1 METLTP
7 PVARPWV
14 IGHRGVTDGM
24 PENTVAAFEA
34 ALERAADGIELDLQL
49 SRDGVPVVFHHRT
62 LFRAGLRGQRI
73 FHLDLAALRRLVVRS
88 PSGRNAPI
96 PTLEEVLAGYGRRTH
111 LFLEV
116 KARPRVDTPERHHE
130 LAVKVAAAVARHGVA
145 DRVCLLSF
153 NRAVLDACC
162 TTGPPL
168 RTCLNLKRPIDLAA
182 PGVLDGLFALC
193 LAVRH
198 LTPAYVEEI
207 HHRGL
212 ACFTYTCNSPRTAR
226 RAIAAHVDAIITGRP
241 AWLASYLATHGVRG

>member
-1 METLTP
+1 M
-7 PVARPWV
+7 ARPWI
-14 IGHRGVTDGM
+14 IGHRGVTDGT
-24 PENTVAAFEA
+24 PENTLAAFEA

-62 LFRAGLRGQRI
+62 LFRAGLRGRRI

-88 PSGRNAPI
+88 RTGRNASI
-96 PTLEEVLAGYGRRTH
+96 PTLEEVLARYGHRTR

-116 KARPRVDTPERHHE
+116 KARPRVDTAARHQE
-130 LAVKVAAAVARHGVA
+130 LVEKVAAAVGRHGVA

-153 NRAVLDACC
+153 NRAVLDSCC
-162 TTGPPL
+162 EVGLQL

-182 PGVLDGLFALC
+182 PHVLDGLFAVC

-207 HHRGL
+207 HRRGL
-212 ACFTYTCNSPRTAR
+212 ACFTFTCDSPRTAR
-226 RAIAAHVDAIITGRP
+226 RAITAGVDAILTGRP
-241 AWLASYLATHGVRG
+241 AWLASYLDAHGVAG

>member
-1 METLTP
+1 M
-7 PVARPWV
+7 ARPWI
-14 IGHRGVTDGM
+14 IGHRGVTDGA

-62 LFRAGLRGQRI
+62 LFRAGLRGRRI
-73 FHLDLAALRRLVVRS
+73 FHLDLAALRRLMVRS
-88 PSGRNAPI
+88 TTGRRAAI
-96 PTLEEVLAGYGRRTH
+96 PTLEEVLARYGKRTH

-130 LAVKVAAAVARHGVA
+130 LAAKVAAAVARHKVA

-153 NRAVLDACC
+153 NRTVLDSCC
-162 TTGPPL
+162 EASSHL

-182 PGVLDGLFALC
+182 PGALDGLFALC
-193 LAVRH
+193 LAVRY
-198 LTPAYVEEI
+198 LTPAYVEEL
-207 HHRGL
+207 HRRGL

-226 RAIAAHVDAIITGRP
+226 RAIAARPDAIITGRP
-241 AWLASYLATHGVRG
+241 AWLAAYLITHGVGR